1 MVCAAVFRFPTLNR
15 GNLLSDRSLFSK
27 NNSHFPEIKSLFLK
41 INRLFLK
48 INRLLFSEKRLL
60 FPEKRLLFGSATGF
74 RLSAAVVRMPSASLN
89 LRSHFLTVAGVL
101 LIIVVLSSF
110 WVTPMT
116 PVTLGWG
123 SRGSWGPRFSVFP
136 YYHARAR
143 IITHLREWGSLLLM
157 SQRPL
162 ASLLRTLSPS
172 NCPRSG
178 VKTILIRLFQ
188 KSVKNNL
195 AAE

>member
-116 PVTLGWG
+116 PVTLCGG
-123 SRGSWGPRFSVFP
+123 HGGRGFQRFP
-136 YYHARAR
+136 TTTRAR
-143 IITHLREWGSLLLM
+143 CFITHLRRPTFVCTSSGLSRTRTDGS
-157 SQRPL
+157 SEDPY
-162 ASLLRTLSPS
+162 RTTDTDK
-172 NCPRSG
+172 G
-178 VKTILIRLFQ
+178 G
-188 KSVKNNL
+188 
-195 AAE
+195 